1 MSGSEIELKLR
12 LDRGGAAKLRRHP
25 ALRRYRLGRGH
36 GATLDSTYFDTPDLA
51 LASRGWALRIR
62 RDGDQLEQTL
72 KIPKK
77 GGGLQTRGEWNAALG
92 RDALDLSLI
101 PEVDARN
108 WLEAREA
115 EQGLVPIFTTRF
127 RRLSWMLA
135 IGGAD
140 VELALDEGE
149 ILSQD
154 KRELIQEAELELKQG
169 DAGSLILLA
178 RELVESVPAHV
189 DPRSKAE
196 RGYALFTGAPPRPKR
211 AGKLDLGKHA
221 EVWDAFRAVM
231 GNCLEQVLANDA
243 PIRIA
248 RDMEG
253 VHQMRVALR
262 RLRAAISVFAPI
274 LEPDAAEPIAE
285 DLRELQQRFGP
296 ARDWDVFLDETLAP
310 MLVRLGQG
318 HGLGELQRAAER
330 ARDQAYDTAVEV
342 LGRAVLTDLVLR
354 IEAWILRSTPPNA
367 AGLSAL
373 DFARQTLRK
382 RWRKVVKAA
391 GDGPLSLS
399 EPELHALRIEIKK
412 LRYAG
417 DFFRGLF
424 PSRRID
430 PVLASAAAL
439 QDCLGGLNDAV
450 IAQSLMDTLPKPQAA
465 KAAGLAKEAQ
475 LLLSGWQEGRIAREL
490 PGLDAAWTDF
500 VKARKPW

>member
-12 LDRGGAAKLRRHP
+12 LDKGGAAKLRRHP

-51 LASRGWALRIR
+51 LAARGWALRIR
-62 RDGDQLEQTL
+62 RDGDNLEQTL

-77 GGGLQTRGEWNAALG
+77 GGGLQTRGEWNAPLT

-101 PEVDARN
+101 PEVEARN
-108 WLEAREA
+108 WLEARQA

-149 ILSQD
+149 ILSDD
-154 KRELIQEAELELKQG
+154 KREPIQEAELELKQG
-169 DAGSLILLA
+169 DAGALIVLA

-196 RGYALFTGAPPRPKR
+196 RGYALFSGALPVSKR
-211 AGKLDLGKHA
+211 AGKLDLDRHA
-221 EVWDAFRAVM
+221 EAWDAFRAVM

-243 PIRIA
+243 PIRLA

-274 LEPDAAEPIAE
+274 LEPDAADPIAE

-310 MLVRLGQG
+310 MLGRLGQG
-318 HGLGELQRAAER
+318 HGLAELKTAAEK
-330 ARDQAYDTAVEV
+330 AREKAYDTA
-342 LGRAVLTDLVLR
+342 LDILQQPVLTDLVLR

-367 AGLSAL
+367 VGLSAL
-373 DFARQTLRK
+373 EFARRTLRK

-391 GDGPLSLS
+391 GGGPLTLS

-417 DFFRGLF
+417 DFFRSLF
-424 PSRRID
+424 QARRID
-430 PVLASAAAL
+430 PILGHAAAL

-450 IAQSLMDTLPKPQAA
+450 IAQSLMGTLPKVQPA
-465 KAAGLAKEAQ
+465 KAAALAKEAQ
-475 LLLSGWQEGRIAREL
+475 LLLAGWQEGRIAREL
-490 PGLDAAWTDF
+490 PGLDAAWKNF